1 MSNLVQCLRQHA
13 ARQPDRSALV
23 VLQAGTPV
31 GEYTYAELDARV
43 RALAAYLQGRYAPG
57 DRVLL
62 LMHSGADY
70 VTAFLACLYS
80 GVIAVPAYP
89 PAANRD
95 QRGGRLAAI
104 AADAEASAILTTAA
118 LAAQHAEAL
127 AVLGSELVEVDAVDP
142 AAAGAWREYRPQDDD
157 IAFLQYT
164 SGSTAN
170 PKGVMVSHGNLMA
183 NEVAM
188 QEGLGVREDD
198 VYVNW
203 LPLYHD
209 MGLIGGLLQPLYRG
223 IRVVL
228 MPPQDFLERPL
239 RWLQAIA
246 QYGGT
251 ISGGPDFAFK
261 LCAERVRPEQAETLD
276 LSSWRLAFSGSE
288 PVRHATLE
296 AFVSALAPARFDPS
310 AVFPCYGLAEG
321 TLFVTG
327 AGRGNGMT
335 VTWSDAQV
343 LAGGRIEPATQA
355 SVQATPLVSCGRTA
369 THHAVRIVDP
379 ESGSPRGEGEV
390 GEILFSGPSV
400 THGYWRNPTAT
411 ASAFVDIEGTRW
423 LRTGDLGALHDGAL
437 YVAGRSKDLII
448 VRGQNLYPQDL
459 EQAVE
464 DEVSSVRK
472 GRVIAFAANVDG
484 AERIGVAAEIGRTTQ
499 KTHAPGEIA
508 AAIGRAVAQA
518 CGEVVH
524 AIVLLN
530 PGGLPKT
537 SSGKLQRAA
546 CRQGWQEGTLDA
558 YAQVTEQEW
567 LAAQAQDHAPPATD
581 LERSLAEV
589 WAEGL
594 GLSRVSVVDPFYALG
609 GTSVSATQIA
619 ALAHE
624 RHGLD
629 VPLRSFF
636 EGATVRE
643 QARLLS
649 AAPLRTQSEQA
660 SAIDELLDK
669 LEA

>member
-1 MSNLVQCLRQHA
+1 MSNFVQRMQRHA
-13 ARQPDRSALV
+13 ASRPDDCALI
-23 VLQAGTPV
+23 VLQAGTLA
-31 GEYTYAELDARV
+31 GQYSYAQLDARV
-43 RALAAYLQGRYAPG
+43 RALAAHLQVRYVPG
-57 DRVLL
+57 ERALL
-62 LMHSGADY
+62 LMHSGVEY

-89 PAANRD
+89 PAANRE

-104 AADAEASAILTTAA
+104 AADAGAAAILTTSTQ
-118 LAAQHAEAL
+118 AAQHSEVLAAL
-127 AVLGSELVEVDAVDP
+127 GGTLIAVDEIDESG
-142 AAAGAWREYRPQDDD
+142 AGSWREHDPADGD

-164 SGSTAN
+164 SGSTAS

-183 NEVAM
+183 NEAAI
-188 QEGLGVREDD
+188 QDGLGTRVDD
-198 VYVNW
+198 VFVSW

-209 MGLIGGLLQPLYRG
+209 MGLIGGLLQPLYLG

-228 MPPQDFLERPL
+228 MPTQDFLERPL
-239 RWLQAIA
+239 RWLQAID
-246 QYGGT
+246 QYRGT

-261 LCAERVRPEQAETLD
+261 LCAERVRADQAQAMD
-276 LSSWRLAFSGSE
+276 LSSWRVAFSGSE

-296 AFVSALAPARFDPS
+296 AFVTALEPARFDP
-310 AVFPCYGLAEG
+310 AALYPCYGLAEA

-327 AGRGNGMT
+327 VARGQGLTVTHCDAQALAAGR
-335 VTWSDAQV
+335 V
-343 LAGGRIEPATQA
+343 EPATA
-355 SVQATPLVSCGRTA
+355 GSVQATPLVSCGRTA
-369 THHAVRIVDP
+369 AGHAVRIVAARDGG
-379 ESGSPRGEGEV
+379 ERGAGDV

-400 THGYWRNPTAT
+400 AQGYWRNEA
-411 ASAFVDIEGTRW
+411 ASAAAFVEIDGERW
-423 LRTGDLGALHDGAL
+423 LRTGDLGVLHAGSL

-464 DEVSSVRK
+464 DGVASVRK
-472 GRVIAFAANVDG
+472 GRVIAFGANVDG
-484 AERIGVAAEIGRTTQ
+484 AERIAVAAELGRRVQ
-499 KTHAPGEIA
+499 KEQAPSEVA

-524 AIVLLN
+524 TVILLN

-546 CRQGWQEGTLDA
+546 CRQGWERGTLDA
-558 YAQVTEQEW
+558 YAQVGEQDW
-567 LAAQAQDHAPPATD
+567 LAAQTQDYAPPAN
-581 LERSLAEV
+581 EREQQLTAV
-589 WAEGL
+589 WAEVL
-594 GLSRVSVVDPFYALG
+594 ALPRVSVLDPFYALG

-619 ALAHE
+619 ALARQ
-624 RHGLD
+624 RHGLS

-649 AAPLRTQSEQA
+649 AGPVRTQDEEA
-660 SAIDELLDK
+660 GAINDLLDEL
-669 LEA
+669 EA